1 MQRYGNR
8 SGISGV
14 VAYEI
19 GEDFV
24 RAQFDGGETY
34 RYSKKGVGAR
44 HLAELKRLAKLG
56 EGLTTYISQHPEV
69 RHGYD
74 RDDPPG

>member
-24 RAQFDGGETY
+24 A
-34 RYSKKGVGAR
+34 AR
-44 HLAELKRLAKLG
+44 FNSG
-56 EGLTTYISQHPEV
+56 TTYWYSTRASASNTSP
-69 RHGYD
+69 R
-74 RDDPPG
+74 

>member
-1 MQRYGNR
+1 MQPYGNR

-24 RAQFDGGETY
+24 REQFYDCEPY
-34 RYSKKGVGAR
+34 RSSKKGVGAL
-44 HLAELKRLAKLG
+44 HLSELKRLPKLG
-56 EGLTTYISQHPEV
+56 EGLSTYISQHPEV